1 MGVALTTP
9 VAEGD
14 PPKAGEP
21 PGPVPGGA
29 GGLGAISVAKPN
41 RGLPQNREKNQKFG
55 LFLKALLGAISM
67 RRKVKL
73 SMALSL
79 MVLGLWALSAGQVP
93 TPESILGFKPG
104 ADMKLATYDQA
115 IDYLKKLAASSPGLK
130 LMEAGKTTQGRVA
143 YYALISSPKNLA
155 GIDRLREIARRLA
168 HPQGLTDDEAR
179 ALASEGKAFIHID
192 GGCHATE
199 VAGPQMIPQLAY
211 DLLTRPEDPQVRE
224 ILENVVVMLWPTS
237 NPDGQQMVG
246 EWFLKNLGTPYE
258 SSGLP
263 RLYQEY
269 VGHDNNRDGY
279 MINMIESRLLEHFW
293 RQWEPQVV
301 YVHHQTAPFPA
312 RIWLPPFSEPV
323 GLEAPY
329 LSAREV
335 NMIGMAIAKGLE
347 ERGLTGAIHMGTSFD
362 AWYPGYVDYAPIFK
376 NVPAFWTETA
386 GNMAAPR
393 EYSAK
398 DLPQAYRDL
407 RPQSLYSSP
416 WRPGWWRLGDAVA
429 YNETASLAVLEYA
442 AKYKTSL
449 LYNRYQAG
457 RDQIARGKKDAPYA
471 YIFPQDQRD
480 PVAAVELLRRLA
492 FGGVRVFQLTAPA
505 TLDDVTYPAGTWVVP
520 TDQEFAAMARAV
532 LDVQKYPDLRQYP
545 GGPPMRPYDAA
556 GWTLPL
562 QMGLSWAA
570 LSAPLGDEVR
580 AKMKLL
586 GPPAEPN
593 FELAP
598 YNTAESADPA
608 PFDSLPGIGFDS
620 NLSAAA
626 IVPPAG
632 RITGSGRA
640 LAVNPAQ
647 NNAFRA
653 INLAWKQGA
662 AVQYAPGVPGK
673 GGRYLIRGLSK
684 SSQSALVGSLA
695 LVAER
700 TAASGAPLKRPRL
713 GLYQPWS
720 GSMDEGWTRWL
731 LEQYGFEFVS
741 LHPEDFHGPLRDK
754 VDVII
759 LADDARIPLEGA
771 SGGQGGRAAGVPAP
785 TTGAPPTGA
794 PPAGG
799 AGAQPAGGR
808 GGGAGRAV
816 RPEYA
821 YALTADDIKDFEAFI
836 RGGGT
841 VVCFNSACRFAIQQF
856 KLPVKNAVE
865 GLKAEDFFL
874 RGSIVE
880 VNVDTTHPVMAGMPE
895 KTAVFVD
902 GSPVFDMLEGF
913 KGRILARYADTGTP
927 LLSGYLI
934 GEKTLYGKAAG
945 LDVELDQGHVILLGF
960 RPEWRAQ
967 SFGTF
972 RVVFNAALYGK

>member
-1 MGVALTTP
+1 
-9 VAEGD
+9 
-14 PPKAGEP
+14 
-21 PGPVPGGA
+21 
-29 GGLGAISVAKPN
+29 
-41 RGLPQNREKNQKFG
+41 
-55 LFLKALLGAISM
+55 M
-67 RRKVKL
+67 RRTFKL
-73 SMALSL
+73 SFALFF
-79 MVLGLWALSAGQVP
+79 MVHGLWALGAGQVP
-93 TPESILGFKPG
+93 TPESALGFKPG
-104 ADMKLATYDQA
+104 ADMKLATYDQT
-115 IDYLKKLAASSPGLK
+115 IDYLQKLAATSPCLK

-143 YYALISSPKNLA
+143 YYALISSPENLA
-155 GIDRLREIARRLA
+155 GIDRLREIAQRLA

-179 ALASEGKAFIHID
+179 ALAREGKAFVHID

-211 DLLTRPEDPQVRE
+211 DLLTRPEDPQIRE

-279 MINMIESRLLEHFW
+279 MINMIESRLMEHVW
-293 RQWEPQVV
+293 RQWEPHII

-323 GLEAPY
+323 GLEAPN

-347 ERGLTGAIHMGTSFD
+347 ERGQTGATHMGTAFD
-362 AWYPGYVDYAPIFK
+362 AWYPGYIDYAPIFK
-376 NVPAFWTETA
+376 NIPAFWTETA
-386 GNMAAPR
+386 GNMAASR
-393 EYSAK
+393 EYTVK
-398 DLPQAYRDL
+398 DLPQAFRDL

-442 AKYKTSL
+442 AKYKASL

-471 YIFPQDQRD
+471 YVFPQDQRD

-492 FGGVRVFQLTAPA
+492 FGGVRVFQLTASV
-505 TLDDVTYPAGTWVVP
+505 TLGDAAYPAGTWFVP
-520 TDQEFAAMARAV
+520 TDQEFAAMAREV
-532 LDVQKYPDLRQYP
+532 LDIQKYPDLRQYP

-562 QMGLSWAA
+562 QMGLKWATV
-570 LSAPLGDEVR
+570 STPLGDEVL

-586 GPPAEPN
+586 GPPAEPRIK
-593 FELAP
+593 LAP
-598 YNTAESADPA
+598 YNISASGDPA
-608 PFDSLPGIGFDS
+608 PFDSVPGIGFDS
-620 NLSAAA
+620 NPSAAA
-626 IVPPAG
+626 IIPPAG
-632 RITGSGRA
+632 RITGRGRS
-640 LAVNPAQ
+640 LAVDPAQ

-653 INLAWKQGA
+653 INRAWKEGA
-662 AVQYAPGVPGK
+662 AVQYAAGVAGR

-684 SSQSALVGSLA
+684 SAQSALVGSLA

-700 TAASGAPLKRPRL
+700 TAAGGTPLKRPRL

-741 LHPEDFHGPLRDK
+741 LHPEDFHAPLRGK

-759 LADDARIPLEGA
+759 LADDARIPLEGTA
-771 SGGQGGRAAGVPAP
+771 GGQGARGAA
-785 TTGAPPTGA
+785 
-794 PPAGG
+794 
-799 AGAQPAGGR
+799 
-808 GGGAGRAV
+808 RAV

-821 YALTADDIKDFEAFI
+821 YALTADDVKGFEAFI

-841 VVCFNSACRFAIQQF
+841 VVCFNAACRFAIQQF

-865 GLKAEDFFL
+865 GLKAEEFFL

-880 VNVDTTHPVMAGMPE
+880 VNVDAAHPVMAGMPE
-895 KTAVFVD
+895 KAAVFVD
-902 GSPVFDMLEGF
+902 GSPVFDLLDGF
-913 KGRILARYADTGTP
+913 KGRVLAKYAETGSP

-934 GEKTLYGKAAG
+934 GEKYLIGKAAA

-972 RVVFNAALYGK
+972 RVVFNAALYGN